1 MQKKKLGVAV
11 IGLGVGEQHL
21 IAFRK
26 SKYVKEIYIYD
37 QSRKKMCEIKSKY
50 KNIEICEDLEQI
62 YKNPNIDIVSIASY
76 DQYHFEQIYNSLRND
91 KHVFCEKPIC
101 QNESQLRKIE
111 NLLKRKKN

>member
-76 DQYHFEQIYNSLRND
+76 DQYHF
-91 KHVFCEKPIC
+91 
-101 QNESQLRKIE
+101 
-111 NLLKRKKN
+111 